1 MNIRIDLFSDTVTR
15 PTPEMR
21 AAISNAEVGD
31 DMSGLDP
38 TVNRLEAM
46 AMEMFDKE
54 AAVFAC
60 SGTQSNQMAVR
71 AHCRPGDE
79 LLINETGH
87 IANYEGGGAA
97 VLSGVS
103 AKTLHNDRGDG
114 MLDVD
119 DLKGQI
125 RANDQHLSPTRLLC
139 IENTTNAGGGKAYT
153 LDHIA
158 RVGEWAHSNGLKV
171 HMDGARLFNATV
183 ARGYSPADLT
193 QHVDS
198 ISICFS
204 KGLGC
209 PMGSILVGSADVIA
223 HARRSRK
230 LFGGAMRQ
238 SGIVA
243 AAAIYA
249 FENNI
254 ERLADDHANARYLA
268 ERLAEVEGISINP
281 GEVESNLV
289 FFNIDPA
296 LGTASEFGA
305 RTAARGIRVCPIG
318 GTHRVRVCTHLD
330 ISRGQIDEAVPIL
343 AQALHASPDESS
355 GKSEGPY

>member
-1 MNIRIDLFSDTVTR
+1 MDIRIDLFSDTVTR
-15 PTPEMR
+15 PSTEMR
-21 AAISNAEVGD
+21 AAIANAEVGD

-38 TVNRLEAM
+38 TVNRLEAI
-46 AMEMFDKE
+46 AAEMFDKE

-79 LLINETGH
+79 LLINESGH

-97 VLSGVS
+97 VLSGVT
-103 AKTLHNDRGDG
+103 AKTLPNVRGDG
-114 MLDVD
+114 MLEVD
-119 DLKGQI
+119 DLEGKI
-125 RANDQHLSPTRLLC
+125 RADDQHLCPTRLVC
-139 IENTTNAGGGKAYT
+139 IENTTNAGGGKAYS
-153 LDHIA
+153 LEHIA

-183 ARGYSPADLT
+183 ARGYSPADFT

-198 ISICFS
+198 ISVCFS

-230 LFGGAMRQ
+230 IFGGALRQ
-238 SGIVA
+238 SGIIA

-254 ERLADDHANARYLA
+254 ERLADDHANATYLA
-268 ERLAEVEGISINP
+268 ERLAEVDGISINP
-281 GEVESNLV
+281 GDVETNLV
-289 FFNIDPA
+289 FFDIDA
-296 LGTASEFGA
+296 KYGTAGDFGS
-305 RTAARGIRVCPIG
+305 RTAARGVRVCPIG
-318 GTHRVRVCTHLD
+318 GTYRVRACTHLD
-330 ISRGQIDEAVPIL
+330 ISREQIDDAIPIITE
-343 AQALHASPDESS
+343 ALHAGPS
-355 GKSEGPY
+355 GSGSEGPY